1 MTSPKTSRMKK
12 RVCERYAQY
21 GTLTKASEGV
31 INRRIVY
38 DWRQQD
44 PDFEAELSKA
54 AEIYV
59 EKLEEEA
66 DRRGVEGVDKGVYYL
81 GDKVATEK
89 QFSDTLL
96 IFRLKALAPDK
107 YRERQEISGNIAH
120 ILVKEV
126 EVRLTPI
133 QREERLALNNGGG

>member
-81 GDKVATEK
+81 CDKVATEK